1 MIERANE
8 QVAIHERCAMQKS
21 STEDGTKIRGFIKV
35 VARAL
40 ADTSAWKFSTERGAS
55 RNIVEGM
62 VNGAEVTVTFFV
74 NQASLYVDGTQIRLR
89 APEQRKLGKE
99 ISKLQHRLRR
109 IPEKLA
115 IAKLEGSISKPST
128 EESTPS

>member
-1 MIERANE
+1 VCTMMLPNDCPKKYEN
-8 QVAIHERCAMQKS
+8 
-21 STEDGTKIRGFIKV
+21 TEDGTKIRGFIKV

-40 ADTSAWKFSTERGAS
+40 ADTAAWKFSTERGAS
-55 RNIVEGM
+55 LNIVEGT
-62 VNGAEVTVTFFV
+62 VNGANVVVTFFV

-115 IAKLEGSISKPST
+115 IAKLEETVAPEKNEP
-128 EESTPS
+128 